1 MARLVL
7 DGNSWRDSR
16 VRNRVHSLLLLA
28 ATLAV
33 PALAGWLLW
42 GLGGLLLLGFGVAL
56 LLLWG
61 AHADPARV
69 LRLFGGRPLTPARAP
84 GLYGLVQELADRAGL
99 PRVPRLYL
107 VSLPMV
113 NAFAVGH
120 ADNAALAV
128 TPSLLDT
135 LDRRELAGV
144 LAHEIAHVRN
154 GDLRLLT
161 LAGLAEQTASLLAG
175 LTSFSV
181 LLSLPWILVGQVRVQ
196 WLPLMLL
203 LAAPHL
209 ATLLARALS
218 RVREFGADLV
228 AVALTGDPEGLA
240 RALARLEWRE
250 RSFWRRLL
258 GSSPLKIPYL
268 LRTHPDTDERIRR
281 LAEVSRRP
289 TPIFGLWHHP
299 GLGF

>member
-1 MARLVL
+1 MARLVI

-42 GLGGLLLLGFGVAL
+42 GLSGLLLLGFGVAL
-56 LLLWG
+56 LLSWG
-61 AHADPARV
+61 ANADPARV

-84 GLYGLVQELADRAGL
+84 GLHGLVQELADRAGL

-161 LAGLAEQTASLLAG
+161 LAGLAEQIASLLAG

-181 LLSLPWILVGQVRVQ
+181 LLSLPWILAGQVRIQ

-218 RVREFGADLV
+218 RVREFDADLV

-250 RSFWRRLL
+250 RSFWRRLF
-258 GSSPLKIPYL
+258 GPSPLKIPYL

-289 TPIFGLWHHP
+289 APVFGLWHHP